1 MKRLRAG
8 LSDRLAGYRPMPLSH
23 IVAAP
28 VAESPAVIRRRQR
41 VVVVT
46 TAAGAALLGSSLSS
60 PPGSRRFYLST
71 AAVATTWAVGGLASG
86 PLHLG
91 WIETRDATLR
101 RPLLT
106 PLATGVGA
114 FGIFYAGALVARRIP
129 VLNRAV
135 TRVLRYAHAGD
146 TRWVIATTLANGL
159 GEEIFFRGALYATLA
174 DRNPVVT
181 STATYALATTTT
193 RNPAL
198 VLAATVMGTLFGLQR
213 RASGG
218 IQAPTLTHLT
228 WSTLMVRYLPPLF
241 PGRRGLDT
249 E

>member
-1 MKRLRAG
+1 MRRVG
-8 LSDRLAGYRPMPLSH
+8 SQLSTRLAGYRPMPLSH
-23 IVAAP
+23 IVRAP
-28 VAESPAVIRRRQR
+28 VAESPAVVARRQR
-41 VVVVT
+41 VVIVT
-46 TAAGAALLGSSLSS
+46 TAAGAALLGTSLSS

-71 AAVATTWAVGGLASG
+71 AVVATTWTLGGLASG

-91 WIETRDATLR
+91 WIETRDATIR
-101 RPLLT
+101 RPILT
-106 PLATGVGA
+106 PVATGVAA
-114 FGIFYAGALVARRIP
+114 FGVFYAGALVARRIP
-129 VLNRAV
+129 VLDAAL

-146 TRWVIATTLANGL
+146 DRWVLATTLANGL
-159 GEEIFFRGALYATLA
+159 GEEIFFRGALYTTLTEY
-174 DRNPVVT
+174 NPVVA

-228 WSTLMVRYLPPLF
+228 WSTLMVRFLPPLF
-241 PGRRGLDT
+241 RGRPGRH
-249 E
+249 